1 LNFKSDPGQ
10 LHNIYPTSS
19 TQLEVT
25 ILGIPV
31 SKVIPR
37 LDALLMVT
45 KSCKG
50 KTCVHPWS
58 VIHPAGNVQT
68 LEEALNTRFDN
79 FYSSVS
85 AAVSFEKCELGYIL
99 ESEGPQEA
107 VVFHEVSGENCL
119 GTEL

>member
-1 LNFKSDPGQ
+1 
-10 LHNIYPTSS
+10 
-19 TQLEVT
+19 
-25 ILGIPV
+25 
-31 SKVIPR
+31 
-37 LDALLMVT
+37 MVT

-50 KTCVHPWS
+50 YTCVHPWL

-85 AAVSFEKCELGYIL
+85 AAVRFEKCELGYIL

-107 VVFHEVSGENCL
+107 VVFHEVAGENL
-119 GTEL
+119 QGNEEL